1 MPQTLFFISFLP
13 LEISFL
19 ISSLMEV
26 TKIIPLI
33 KCKTQEFP
41 LVPFRWGG
49 ILIFSSSIN
58 EVHVSLYTVTQ
69 RFPPQAS

>member
-1 MPQTLFFISFLP
+1 MPQTLFSISFLQF
-13 LEISFL
+13 EIFFL
-19 ISSLMEV
+19 ISLQMEL

-58 EVHVSLYTVTQ
+58 EVHVSPYTITQ